1 MNFNAVVLEAE
12 LKTRSLI
19 EQADHERLARQV
31 QIQRRRSLFETAAC
45 FSIACRAGWVAY
57 RNSFQAARQN
67 MA

>member
-1 MNFNAVVLEAE
+1 MNANAVALEAE

-31 QIQRRRSLFETAAC
+31 QTQRVCPLFEAAAR
-45 FSIACRAGWVAY
+45 FSTACRAGWTAY
-57 RNSFQAARQN
+57 RNSFQATRHN